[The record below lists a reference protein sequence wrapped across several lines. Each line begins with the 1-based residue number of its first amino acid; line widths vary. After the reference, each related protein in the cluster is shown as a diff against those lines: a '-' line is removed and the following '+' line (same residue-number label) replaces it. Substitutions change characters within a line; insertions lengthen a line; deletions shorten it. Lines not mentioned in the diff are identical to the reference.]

1 MQGSGGAG
9 CNPVRAVCPGCSIC
23 AAPEMAR
30 RLGVDELGGE
40 ATTRRRA
47 GRERRERATRN
58 NSAPRPGDEV
68 QIKIANP
75 S

>member
-9 CNPVRAVCPGCSIC
+9 CNPVRAVCPGCGIC

-40 ATTRRRA
+40 ATTR
-47 GRERRERATRN
+47 N